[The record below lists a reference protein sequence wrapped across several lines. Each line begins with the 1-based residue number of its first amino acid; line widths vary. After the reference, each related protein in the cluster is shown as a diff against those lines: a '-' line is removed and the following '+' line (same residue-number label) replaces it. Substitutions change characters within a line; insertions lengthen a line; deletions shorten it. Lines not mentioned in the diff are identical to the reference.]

1 MHAVGAQDKYQAMGH
16 WLDRL
21 DNSPEELQ
29 LPLSNISLKGD
40 VERFWAI
47 LKDADNL
54 LDMAE
59 TFRQEADV
67 RRLFNAD
74 SGLANQ
80 FIEAQEEL
88 ERLSF
93 EEAYEMQM
101 MRDAQRKLEAEIG
114 NVEATKVKKEAS

>member
-1 MHAVGAQDKYQAMGH
+1 MGH